1 MLAISNAVVARRAS
15 VALLAMLVVVAE
27 PAPGRA
33 DGEFAQLDVSAST
46 TGGVASVQR
55 GPLTYGGVV
64 TIPDGDPSAT
74 LSATQALNLP
84 VTWAPTLR
92 VGPALGLSGEDLAD
106 VEAGLRLSAERYTGT
121 DWGSVYG
128 LVDLGT
134 IDRSW
139 FVLGQVGLAE
149 SRLTFEFSHG
159 ASDEYEETTMA
170 VSRRLRDSPVS
181 LRAGYQVG
189 AGEVFLGV
197 SLNTF

>member
-1 MLAISNAVVARRAS
+1 MIATPNADLALRVS
-15 VALLAMLVVVAE
+15 VALLAALVVAAR
-27 PAPGRA
+27 PAPGWA

-55 GPLTYGGVV
+55 GSLTFGGVV

-84 VTWAPTLR
+84 VSWAPTLR

-128 LVDLGT
+128 LADLGT

-139 FVLGQVGLAE
+139 FILGQVGLAKT
-149 SRLTFEFSHG
+149 RLTFELSHG
-159 ASDEYEETTMA
+159 ASDEYEETTLA

-181 LRAGYQVG
+181 LRSGYRFD
-189 AGEVFLGV
+189 AGEVFIGV
-197 SLNTF
+197 SVNTF